1 MGKGPAE
8 QPAGEQ
14 QPIEA
19 QQAAQGPEQID
30 RALAVAQGGQGQA
43 RTAEQGQQAQYEQRQ
58 AGAVAVMLQGVEQAI
73 AARQPE
79 GAGLNALGKVTT
91 GRTGVAIGFAVIQ
104 ALALGFAQADGLA
117 EPESFE
123 RAGAG
128 WGAGGI
134 AHARA
139 HGRESST
146 EDNRCRCVVGTGL
159 YRAAARRAV
168 AG

>member
-1 MGKGPAE
+1 
-8 QPAGEQ
+8 
-14 QPIEA
+14 
-19 QQAAQGPEQID
+19 
-30 RALAVAQGGQGQA
+30 
-43 RTAEQGQQAQYEQRQ
+43 
-58 AGAVAVMLQGVEQAI
+58 MLQGVEQAI

-117 EPESFE
+117 EPELFQWT
-123 RAGAG
+123 GG
-128 WGAGGI
+128 GYGAGGI

-146 EDNRCRCVVGTGL
+146 EDNRCRWVVGTGL

-168 AG
+168 AR